1 MAQAEAK
8 VEPTGSTKGVAL
20 KVIATWVLLPLFF
33 LATGGAFEW
42 WEAWVYCVTLLLP
55 MTIFLVYMAR
65 TDPEFI
71 ARRTKLRE
79 KEQAQRRI
87 LIWGYPSMIAA
98 LGIPGLDH
106 RFGWSEPPTAAVVAA
121 MAMVLGGYL
130 TVVRVF
136 LENRWAGRTVEVFA
150 EQKVISTGPYG
161 IVRHPMYSG
170 TIALYLATPVAL
182 GSWWAL
188 IPALTFIPIFVLR
201 IRNEEAVLIRD
212 LPGYAEY
219 LHKVRYRLVPFV
231 W

>member
-1 MAQAEAK
+1 MAQADPKIES
-8 VEPTGSTKGVAL
+8 TGSAKGVAI
-20 KVIATWVLLPLFF
+20 KIIAAWVLLPLFF
-33 LATGGAFEW
+33 LATGGSFAW
-42 WEAWVYCVTLLLP
+42 WETWVYCLILLGP
-55 MTIFLVYMAR
+55 MTAFLVYMAR
-65 TDPEFI
+65 NDPDFI
-71 ARRTKLRE
+71 ARRTKLHE
-79 KEQAQRRI
+79 KEPAQRRI
-87 LIWGYPSMIAA
+87 LVWGYPSMIAA
-98 LGIPGLDH
+98 LVIPGLDH
-106 RFGWSEPPTAAVVAA
+106 RFGWSDPPTAAVVAA
-121 MAMVLGGYL
+121 MAIVLGGYL

-161 IVRHPMYSG
+161 IVRHPMYTG

-201 IRNEEAVLIRD
+201 IRNEENVLVRD

-219 LHKVRYRLVPFV
+219 RQRVRHRLVPFV